1 MTTPTSLADAA
12 RVRTAFLQGWE
23 AAFYA
28 DDRFDWDRVA
38 SDSAYA
44 AGHREQQFAAANGWD
59 TTPFKKA
66 FNSAC
71 YQQTGTIFLT
81 GLPNRGQ

>member
-1 MTTPTSLADAA
+1 MKSPTTPEGFA

-23 AAFYA
+23 AALYA
-28 DDRFDWDRVA
+28 DGRFDWDRVA

-59 TTPFKKA
+59 TAPFKKA
-66 FNSAC
+66 FNFAC
-71 YQQTGTIFLT
+71 FQQTGTAFFNI
-81 GLPNRGQ
+81 